1 MTDLLSPSPYAYLDG
16 LSPSERQA
24 EIYRRQHR
32 ANYDAERDEFTGSV
46 IDTARRARDL
56 QAELADYE
64 NLPEM
69 VTGTCRNAVTGEL
82 ARVTIWD
89 REKGKSVCFD
99 ESYRTMCAELCEALD
114 WALSRVDNFVVTEFV
129 DADDALTKARKLMEG
144 KG

>member
-1 MTDLLSPSPYAYLDG
+1 MTDPLSPSPYAYLDG
-16 LSPSERQA
+16 LSPCERQA

-56 QAELADYE
+56 QVELAE
-64 NLPEM
+64 
-69 VTGTCRNAVTGEL
+69 
-82 ARVTIWD
+82 D
-89 REKGKSVCFD
+89 RYALLCLD
-99 ESYRTMCAELCEALD
+99 EQLKRDASERDTYRTMCAELCEALD

-144 KG
+144 E

>member
-1 MTDLLSPSPYAYLDG
+1 MTDPLSPSPYAYLDG
-16 LSPSERQA
+16 LSPCERQA

-56 QAELADYE
+56 QAELAEERALRVRAYRRLECDQ
-64 NLPEM
+64 
-69 VTGTCRNAVTGEL
+69 AEL
-82 ARVTIWD
+82 D
-89 REKGKSVCFD
+89 
-99 ESYRTMCAELCEALD
+99 SYRTICAELCEALD

-144 KG
+144 E